1 MTNQEAMENIRIA
14 IAEVEWEYPMEYAV
28 AFEMAI
34 KALEKWNETKGI
46 QKMTSDFLN
55 KKVIV
60 RGDRSGVFF
69 GTLVEREGQEVK
81 LEKCRRI
88 WYWDGAAS
96 ISQLAKEGT
105 KKPNKCKFTI
115 TVDSIVIFDAIEI
128 ILCTDEAI
136 KSIEGVEEWKM

>member
-1 MTNQEAMENIRIA
+1 
-14 IAEVEWEYPMEYAV
+14 
-28 AFEMAI
+28 
-34 KALEKWNETKGI
+34 
-46 QKMTSDFLN
+46 MTSDFLN

-105 KKPNKCKFTI
+105 KK
-115 TVDSIVIFDAIEI
+115 A
-128 ILCTDEAI
+128 
-136 KSIEGVEEWKM
+136 